1 MATVKFNETG
11 IGETFAKVLNEQ
23 NYNYSANFTDKIA
36 EILFSGSAKLLADIK
51 SVEQPTAVLIQD
63 LKGEDVF
70 AIICK
75 YIPGEED
82 SVAGSWSLT
91 VSFDKNDYKETET
104 KIVKITDSMATVYYY
119 NYALQKYGM
128 RFKQSEYMTVMLV
141 NLAIVLKNF
150 MNDNKS
156 KGNENDPFVVA
167 IENVADI
174 VLTTSDMAIEINE
187 GIKELIKNDDV
198 Q

>member
-11 IGETFAKVLNEQ
+11 IGETFAKVLNEK
-23 NYNYSANFTDKIA
+23 NYNYSANFTDRIA
-36 EILFSGSAKLLADIK
+36 DILFSGSAKLLADIK
-51 SVEQPTAVLIQD
+51 SPEQPTAVLIQD

-91 VSFDKNDYKETET
+91 VSFDKNDYKEPET
-104 KIVKITDSMATVYYY
+104 KVIKITDSMATVYYY
-119 NYALQKYGM
+119 NYALQKFGM
-128 RFKQSEYMTVMLV
+128 KFNQSEYMTVMLV
-141 NLAIVLKNF
+141 NLGIVLKNF
-150 MNDNKS
+150 MDDNKS
-156 KGNENDPFVVA
+156 KGNDNDPFVVN
-167 IENVADI
+167 IDNVADI
-174 VLTTSDMAIEINE
+174 VLTSSDKAIEINE
-187 GIKELIKNDDV
+187 AIKELIKNDDI